1 MIKTSGNSLALFR
14 YICVTCSKDS
24 SAQWAPFWLQ
34 AGGQRQAGENGKYQA
49 MHILMAFFTAR
60 KSTIIP
66 TFYFKV
72 KIIEGEVILHR

>member
-1 MIKTSGNSLALFR
+1 MGT
-14 YICVTCSKDS
+14 
-24 SAQWAPFWLQ
+24 FWLQ
-34 AGGQRQAGENGKYQA
+34 AGGQTQAGENGKYQA